1 MQFVENK
8 IGEGRL
14 FIIKEYSIYCS
25 LRIITFHNPKLTVQ
39 SVHSTERICPNNVSI
54 ARAVKKRRM

>member
-8 IGEGRL
+8 IEEGRL
-14 FIIKEYSIYCS
+14 LLKSTVYIAF